1 MQRVERT
8 ARISAPPAE
17 VFAYL
22 ADLDN
27 VADWQSGVTSAE
39 RTSPG
44 EMGVGSTAQVTR
56 QLGGQRVTAPLTVTT
71 YDPPRHL
78 AIGSQVSGVKADAT
92 LDLAPADDGSATELR
107 FAMEIRGS
115 GLTAFMEPMIAGAAR
130 GDIETSLARIQA
142 RFAETRG

>member
-8 ARISAPPAE
+8 ARIPAPPDE

-27 VADWQSGVTSAE
+27 VADWQSGVTSAQ

-44 EMGVGSTAQVTR
+44 EMGVGATAQVTR
-56 QLGGQRVTAPLTVTT
+56 QLGGQRITAPLTVTA

-78 AIGSQVSGVKADAT
+78 GIASQVSGVKADAT
-92 LDLAPADDGSATELR
+92 LDLVPADDGAATDLA

-115 GLTAFMEPMIAGAAR
+115 GLTSFMEPMIAGAAR
-130 GDIETSLARIQA
+130 GDIETSLARIQQ
-142 RFAETRG
+142 RFAPPR